1 LTRDRILRKRE
12 DKSVDDASMLNTLLD
27 ILKGLLATASP

>member
-12 DKSVDDASMLNTLLD
+12 DKSVGGAGTLD
-27 ILKGLLATASP
+27 TLKGLLATASP